1 MSSSDGSGRE
11 VQDPPRQSAAWV
23 DSGDSAGVPR
33 VGEGRL
39 VRGGSKVVFA
49 EDAPAMEEAPAR
61 TQAEGRSISEEEIA
75 ERGLLQERVIEIGE
89 TREEAIVSKQA
100 VVREELVVR
109 RDVEQRTER
118 IADTVRRTEV
128 DVEQLEPK
136 EIVEGEG
143 GGDPPAR

>member
-11 VQDPPRQSAAWV
+11 VQSPPRQSAAWV
-23 DSGDSAGVPR
+23 DSAASAGEPR

-39 VRGGSKVVFA
+39 LRGGSKVVFA
-49 EDAPAMEEAPAR
+49 EDAPAMEQAQAR
-61 TQAEGRSISEEEIA
+61 TEARGRTVSEEEIA

-128 DVEQLEPK
+128 DVEQLEPRQ
-136 EIVEGEG
+136 IVEGDG
-143 GGDPPAR
+143 GGDLPAR